1 MRLDSLA
8 LERCLSALEERFNDL
23 DKSADNQRDEAQRQ
37 VSLLKQQLEAERDIR
52 AKDQEAAYQQLQETR
67 QQLEVSQLEAKQAR
81 EEFESTLRQLHQ
93 VQEELERYFILHREN
108 SKMLSSS
115 QGQVDKVLFLLSGV
129 ISSS

>member
-23 DKSADNQRDEAQRQ
+23 EKSADNQRDEAQRQ

>member
-23 DKSADNQRDEAQRQ
+23 EKSADNQRDEAQRQ
-37 VSLLKQQLEAERDIR
+37 VSSLKQQLEAERDIR
-52 AKDQEAAYQQLQETR
+52 AKDQEAAYQQLKETR

-81 EEFESTLRQLHQ
+81 KEVESTLRQLHQ

-108 SKMLSSS
+108 SEMLSSS
-115 QGQVDKVLFLLSGV
+115 QGQVDKVLSLLSGV

>member
-1 MRLDSLA
+1 LRLDSLA

-23 DKSADNQRDEAQRQ
+23 EKSADNQRDEAQRQ

-108 SKMLSSS
+108 SEMLSSS

>member
-23 DKSADNQRDEAQRQ
+23 EKSADNQRDEAQRQ
-37 VSLLKQQLEAERDIR
+37 VSSLKQQLEAERDIR
-52 AKDQEAAYQQLQETR
+52 AKDQEAASQQLKETR

-81 EEFESTLRQLHQ
+81 DEVESTLRQLHQ

-108 SKMLSSS
+108 SEMLSSS
-115 QGQVDKVLFLLSGV
+115 QGQVDKVLSLLSGV